1 MGMKQKKIVIFSNP
15 PIFHFEK
22 TMKKSEK
29 VNSKGMHVAQS
40 IYGYQAVLW
49 KVNLVLFRFF
59 SENLT
64 SSYVYCSSRR
74 INPKK
79 HS

>member
-40 IYGYQAVLW
+40 IWLSGCPVEGQ
-49 KVNLVLFRFF
+49 F
-59 SENLT
+59 SA
-64 SSYVYCSSRR
+64 
-74 INPKK
+74 I
-79 HS
+79 